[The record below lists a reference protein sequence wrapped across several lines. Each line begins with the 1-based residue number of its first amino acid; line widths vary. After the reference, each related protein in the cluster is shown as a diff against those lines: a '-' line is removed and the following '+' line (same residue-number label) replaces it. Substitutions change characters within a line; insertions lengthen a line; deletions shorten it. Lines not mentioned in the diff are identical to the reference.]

1 MADMFVHLSGLRI
14 MWDSMVCYEL
24 TVCSLMCSS
33 DIENAQNVLLEPV
46 QKLVK
51 QGSGGK
57 VCCL

>member
-14 MWDSMVCYEL
+14 LWDSIVCYEL
-24 TVCSLMCSS
+24 TVCSLVCSS
-33 DIENAQNVLLEPV
+33 DIENAQNALLEPT

-57 VCCL
+57 VSCL